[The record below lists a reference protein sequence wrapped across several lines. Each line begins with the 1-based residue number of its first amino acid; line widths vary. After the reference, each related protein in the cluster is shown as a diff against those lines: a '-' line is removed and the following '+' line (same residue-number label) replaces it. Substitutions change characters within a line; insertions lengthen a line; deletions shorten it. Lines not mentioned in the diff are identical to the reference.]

1 VIGKRIGAAVI
12 NGVIVLISLFIV
24 TNAIVDLKREDLPE
38 GVDGS
43 EACDQLQDFGFS
55 FCVSSND
62 TVFYSEDSSAGTLI
76 VVIPLLVWFAVS
88 ALPQGLSGA
97 SLGKHLV
104 GLRVVDKD
112 SGRQVSFGK
121 NLLRWIV
128 GIFDAGCCFPV
139 GLIMVLTT
147 KGHRRLGDM
156 AANTVV
162 VGKESVGSPP
172 IVPGLTA
179 PQFTGSPYAS
189 SYPPSSPMSPPQ
201 PASPTGWPPPA
212 PGASA
217 PPPPTGSWE
226 APSAQGAP
234 PPTGAWEAPA
244 APRTP
249 PLPPGASATSNTP
262 TWDPQR
268 NTYVLFD
275 AAQNQWVQWNADAQ
289 QWRPLS

>member
-1 VIGKRIGAAVI
+1 VIGKRIGGALI
-12 NGVIVLISLFIV
+12 DVLIS
-24 TNAIVDLKREDLPE
+24 A
-38 GVDGS
+38 
-43 EACDQLQDFGFS
+43 
-55 FCVSSND
+55 
-62 TVFYSEDSSAGTLI
+62 
-76 VVIPLLVWFAVS
+76 AVS
-88 ALPQGLSGA
+88 VLIFLVNHDTIDRGEFGGLLDELSCSDAETPLCIEVGDSIWYAEGGKAAAVYGLTFLAFVANHVILQGATGA
-97 SLGKHLV
+97 SIGKHAV
-104 GLRVVDKD
+104 GLRVVKRET
-112 SGRQVSFGK
+112 GRLASIGTNAVRE
-121 NLLRWIV
+121 LV
-128 GIFDAGCCFPV
+128 GIVDRLCFWLP

-201 PASPTGWPPPA
+201 PASPTGWPPPT

-234 PPTGAWEAPA
+234 PPTGSWEAPA
-244 APRTP
+244 APHTP